1 MVIDRTIARRCAS
14 GRVCAPG
21 ARRFKFERIQRS
33 GPRRQVEQ
41 ACVSSLHDKCIHH
54 TAVQLAHAPPSD
66 ALLFSDLCPS
76 LSGGAA
82 SGRTRGAPARGS
94 ATSTARRDT
103 REAQPHRRMMRS
115 VICWAIGA
123 GATGAAGDD
132 GMASAG
138 RLKGRLRSQTFAL
151 VTCTV
156 CFRLQQQ
163 QPRHEWKMSAMY
175 ECEFTSS
182 TQWWC

>member
-1 MVIDRTIARRCAS
+1 VVVSVHQARADSNSSEFRGLGRGDRWNKRAS
-14 GRVCAPG
+14 ALFTTNAFTTQLCNSRTRLLLTHSC
-21 ARRFKFERIQRS
+21 S
-33 GPRRQVEQ
+33 LT
-41 ACVSSLHDKCIHH
+41 CVPVSAGD
-54 TAVQLAHAPPSD
+54 
-66 ALLFSDLCPS
+66 
-76 LSGGAA
+76 AA